1 MEREQIQNKKMDQ
14 KIKLNLRKIDYK
26 NLSFAYA
33 EKKILNNLQLTIDKG
48 RFVGIIGES
57 GTGKTT
63 LINILLGLLS
73 PSRGQ
78 ILADEINVQDNIED
92 WQKNWLY
99 SSEVY
104 LLDASIRE
112 NIAMGIDDKDIN
124 QKNR

>member
-1 MEREQIQNKKMDQ
+1 MI
-14 KIKLNLRKIDYK
+14 IK

-73 PSRGQ
+73 PSEGQ

-92 WQKNWLY
+92 WQKKIGY
-99 SSEVY
+99 IPQEVY
-104 LLDASIRE
+104 LLDASIRK